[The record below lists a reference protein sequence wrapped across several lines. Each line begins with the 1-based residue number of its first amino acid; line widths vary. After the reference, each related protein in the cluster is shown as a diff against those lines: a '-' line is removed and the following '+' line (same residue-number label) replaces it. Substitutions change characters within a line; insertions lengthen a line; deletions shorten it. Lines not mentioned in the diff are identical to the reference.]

1 MSLEFD
7 FKKRTGSIIK
17 VIGVGGGGG
26 NAVANMYREGIT
38 GVDFAVCNTDIQA
51 LENNPVENKIQLGP
65 NLTDGRGAG
74 SKPEVGK
81 QSCLESIDDIKNFL
95 DDGTKMLFVT
105 AGMGGGTGT
114 GAAPIVAK
122 VAKEMGILTVS
133 IVTLPF
139 KFEGNRRHRYAIEG
153 LEELKANVD
162 AYLVISNDR
171 LSQIHGNLALGA
183 AFGEADQI
191 LTTAAKGIAEIITI
205 PGYINVDFEDVNTVM
220 RGSGICI
227 MGSGIAEGEDRARRA
242 IDQAMNSPLLEDNDI
257 RGAQHILLNI
267 TSGKQEVT
275 MNEVAEITDYVQ
287 EEAGYGT
294 NIIWGNCND
303 PALGEQLCVTVIAT
317 GFRSAQTTPDRA
329 QEETKIRVPLEETTV
344 LDESNGI
351 VVGVA
356 EGEET
361 NTIDFEVD
369 DVRQTIEALNN
380 DYSQPTHRPEPRQVE
395 RQPEPVGEESDREY
409 IDKMKR
415 LEEARRNYM
424 RSTIAPN
431 FDNPKAIN
439 DMENE
444 PAYKRRNVFLDDVQD
459 VKSGSRIS
467 RFEIGPDGENPLRE
481 SNNRFLHENVD

>member
-7 FKKRTGSIIK
+7 FKKRKGSIIK
-17 VIGVGGGGG
+17 VVGVGGGGG
-26 NAVANMYREGIT
+26 NAVANMFKEGIT

-51 LENNPVENKIQLGP
+51 LDNNPVDVKIQLGP

-81 QSCLESIDDIKNFL
+81 QSCLESIDDVKSFL

-122 VAKEMGILTVS
+122 AAKEMGILTVA

-139 KFEGNRRHRYAIEG
+139 KFEGNRRQKYAVEG

-171 LSQIHGNLALGA
+171 LSEIHGNLALSA
-183 AFGEADQI
+183 AFNEADQI
-191 LTTAAKGIAEIITI
+191 LTTAARGIAEIITV

-220 RGSGICI
+220 RGSGIAI
-227 MGSGIAEGEDRARRA
+227 MGSAVAEGEDRSRRA
-242 IDQAMNSPLLEDNDI
+242 IDAAMNSPLLEENDI

-267 TSGKQEVT
+267 TSGKKEVT
-275 MNEVAEITDYVQ
+275 MHEVSEITDYVQ

-294 NIIWGNCND
+294 NIIWGNCHD
-303 PALGEQLCVTVIAT
+303 ETLGEKLCVTLIAT
-317 GFRSAQTTPDRA
+317 GFRPTHAVATKST
-329 QEETKIRVPLEETTV
+329 EEAKIRIP
-344 LDESNGI
+344 LDESSAFTEDNGI
-351 VVGVA
+351 LVGIA
-356 EGEET
+356 EGEES
-361 NTIDFEVD
+361 NTIDFEED
-369 DVRQTIEALNN
+369 DVRQTIEALNH
-380 DYSQPTHRPEPRQVE
+380 DFSFYQSEVEKKEPTAE
-395 RQPEPVGEESDREY
+395 RYD
-409 IDKMKR
+409 DKVRK
-415 LEEARRNYM
+415 LEEARRSYM
-424 RSTIAPN
+424 RNTIAPN

-444 PAYKRRNVFLDDVQD
+444 PAYKRRNVNLDDVKEMRGAD
-459 VKSGSRIS
+459 RMS
-467 RFEIGPDGENPLRE
+467 RFEIGPDGDNPLRE
-481 SNNRFLHENVD
+481 SNNSFLHENVD